1 MAIPSFGFTPPFNTS
16 GKTLCLYAENLH
28 KRFVLHHQGG
38 IELTVFQGISLGLYR
53 GEAVALYGASGS
65 GKSTLMRSLYG
76 NYRINQ
82 GQIWIQH
89 RDSWCNLPD
98 LFPHELIKI
107 RQTTLGYV
115 SQFLRVIPRV
125 PALEVVADPLL
136 QLGVAPDLARSKAKQ
151 LLDRLNIPDRLW
163 TLSPTT
169 FSGGEKQRI
178 NLARSFMVDYPI
190 LLLDE
195 PTAALDAINRAIVV
209 EMLLERKKQG
219 TAILGIFHDDDARK
233 QICDSVLEVMP
244 TYPGA
249 IYPGELPVPFDPKI
263 K

>member
-1 MAIPSFGFTPPFNTS
+1 MAIPYLGLTPPCYLSEYLLGHIS
-16 GKTLCLYAENLH
+16 GKILCLYAENLH

-38 IELTVFQGISLGLYR
+38 IELTVLEGISLALHR
-53 GEAVALYGASGS
+53 GEAVALHGASGS

-82 GQIWIQH
+82 GKIWIQH
-89 RDSWCNLPD
+89 EDCWHNLPD

-136 QLGVAPDLARSKAKQ
+136 QLGVAPHLAELKAKQ

-169 FSGGEKQRI
+169 LSGGEKQRI

-195 PTAALDAINRAIVV
+195 PTAALDGVNQAIVV

-219 TAILGIFHDDDARK
+219 TAILGIFHDDEARK
-233 QICDSVLEVMP
+233 QICDSVFEVIP
-244 TYPGA
+244 NLA
-249 IYPGELPVPFDPKI
+249 
-263 K
+263 